1 MTLEDLD
8 RFRDP
13 QSFLREGRITA
24 FAQQLKTGRVGVIA
38 LARDQVAGYGWVSLQ
53 DEIEARLGV
62 KVSLQRREGYIF
74 VGFVFPPFRGRG
86 IYPSLLA
93 WRLEYLKRL
102 DCRIAYSIVSTG
114 NVPARK
120 WHDRMGFTARREMSR
135 LRVLGVKWHIDRPV
149 DGMGIRRP

>member
-8 RFRDP
+8 RFRDS
-13 QSFLREGRITA
+13 QSSLREGRITA
-24 FAQQLKTGRVGVIA
+24 FAQQLKTGRVGFIA
-38 LARDQVAGYGWVSLQ
+38 MVRDQVAGYGWVSLQ
-53 DEIEARLGV
+53 DEIEERLGV

-102 DCRIAYSIVSTG
+102 DCRIAYSIVSAGTFRLKM
-114 NVPARK
+114 AR
-120 WHDRMGFTARREMSR
+120 RMGFTARRELSR
-135 LRVLGVKWHIDRPV
+135 LRFLGRNGILIARWTAWGSRP
-149 DGMGIRRP
+149 